1 MTPGQDHV
9 NRLREETFRVLEPRF
24 EGIEKEVRGLYSLL
38 LQTFGQIEQKLRDAR
53 DVDFTPAVCV
63 LTEAFQ
69 DEIRRQAE
77 QLASLEQFVS
87 EVRRLET
94 QEEILGFLL
103 DRAHRHAPRLAL
115 FATRGERIQGWSS
128 RGYDEETAAGISSY
142 TSSTGNPLFAKALGS
157 RGYTVLDTLCDAP
170 GLVELLS
177 PGAKGPWYFFPM
189 TTLSRSVALL
199 VAAGSDEATPH
210 PEMLSLVMEYA
221 GLRIENL
228 ALRILREMEVP
239 ATPREPAPAP
249 AKPRIEVS
257 RPLEPVPV
265 PPVEEHVPEPL
276 VEEHVPEPAEAEAPA
291 ESSAISE
298 VQPPITIP
306 VDQNILQPQ
315 VAEEAPEAQT
325 PAIPEIQPPIEIPVD
340 RGILQPQAADEAP
353 EARAFTFESAE
364 PAEPAAF
371 EQAAP
376 APSEPV
382 ETGPVEVPASPV
394 EVAEE
399 PGMKPQLIT
408 ADDSQ
413 RFAEEERLHSDAKRF
428 ARLLVSEIKL
438 YNEQRVLEGRE
449 NRDIYVRLKRDIDRS
464 RDMYQKRISPTVS
477 RKVDYFHDELIRI
490 LGDNDPSHLGSDY
503 PGPLVES

>member
-1 MTPGQDHV
+1 MTPGHDHV

-24 EGIEKEVRGLYSLL
+24 EGVEKEIRGLYSLL
-38 LQTFGQIEQKLRDAR
+38 LQTFGQIEQRLRDAR
-53 DVDFTPAVCV
+53 DVDFTPAVSV
-63 LTEAFQ
+63 LSEAFQ

-77 QLASLEQFVS
+77 TLSSLEQFVS

-94 QEEILGFLL
+94 QEEILGLLL
-103 DRAHRHAPRLAL
+103 DRAHMHASRLAL

-142 TSSTGNPLFAKALGS
+142 TSSAANPLFAKVMNS
-157 RGYTVLDTLCDAP
+157 RGCTVLDDLCDAP

-199 VAAGSDEATPH
+199 VATRSQEATPH
-210 PEMLSLVMEYA
+210 PEMLSLMMEFA

-239 ATPREPAPAP
+239 AAPRA
-249 AKPRIEVS
+249 
-257 RPLEPVPV
+257 PVPV
-265 PPVEEHVPEPL
+265 PAEHRIEVPRSLVPVPEPPVEARFL
-276 VEEHVPEPAEAEAPA
+276 ETAEATAPAETFAAPEVQPAIEPPDIREEISQPQVEETPEAEAPA
-291 ESSAISE
+291 IPEF
-298 VQPPITIP
+298 QPPIEAP
-306 VDQNILQPQ
+306 ADQDVLQPQ
-315 VAEEAPEAQT
+315 VAEESPEV
-325 PAIPEIQPPIEIPVD
+325 PAFALGSTEPAGPV
-340 RGILQPQAADEAP
+340 AVEEAI
-353 EARAFTFESAE
+353 AE
-364 PAEPAAF
+364 PAQPTETRPF
-371 EQAAP
+371 ELQ
-376 APSEPV
+376 
-382 ETGPVEVPASPV
+382 ASPV
-394 EVAEE
+394 EAAGESAV
-399 PGMKPQLIT
+399 KPQLVT
-408 ADDSQ
+408 VDDSQ

-464 RDMYQKRISPTVS
+464 REMYRKRVSPTVS

-503 PGPLVES
+503 PGPLVEG